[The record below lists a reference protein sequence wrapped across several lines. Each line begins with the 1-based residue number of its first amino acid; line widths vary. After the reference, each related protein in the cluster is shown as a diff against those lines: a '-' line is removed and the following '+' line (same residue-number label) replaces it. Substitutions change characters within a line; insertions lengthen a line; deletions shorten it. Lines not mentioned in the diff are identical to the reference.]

1 MSPPFRF
8 RCSSSSE
15 RVEERENGCRTMF
28 HELNKAGT
36 PYSRVVLCS
45 KWEAAGWC
53 SVTGVWFALN
63 TALISWEGDELEALE
78 NNISSPLTA
87 A

>member
-15 RVEERENGCRTMF
+15 RVEERENGSGTMF
-28 HELNKAGT
+28 HELNKAGILC
-36 PYSRVVLCS
+36 SRVVLCS

-53 SVTGVWFALN
+53 SMPDGWFALN
-63 TALISWEGDELEALE
+63 AALIPWEEDELEGLE
-78 NNISSPLTA
+78 NISCPLTA